1 VAMLNMI
8 DISSGNKKY
17 TRLIIIFLIIAS
29 CIAFGRIAGNDFTNF
44 DDNAYI
50 TENNHIQ
57 SGINPESIKW
67 AFTSLDVFYWHPIT
81 WLSHMLDWSL
91 FGANASGHHLI
102 SLLLHIGAVIFLFL
116 FLNKTTNNIWPSA
129 FAAAFFALHPLRVES
144 VAWAAER
151 KDVLSMF
158 FGMACLYAYA
168 FYAENSKLSR
178 YLLSLILFTLAL
190 MSKPMMVT
198 LPFVLMLLDYWPLKR
213 WQRAM
218 DEPARKNLIQPEVLS
233 GKKVPFIL
241 LTIASSLVTFWGQ
254 NIVGAVTP
262 IEALPFLKRSINAI
276 ISYTAYL
283 GKIFWPVNMAV
294 FYPYEHS
301 FPFWQ
306 VIASCFVLIGITIVV
321 IYVRKKMSF
330 LFVGWFWYLG
340 TMIPLIGLIQAGS
353 QAMADRHTY
362 LPSVGIAVMLA
373 WGIPLL
379 CQRVG
384 IRKKILLPAA
394 IAVLCILV
402 VSTWMQC
409 AYWKNS
415 IKLWNHALSV
425 TKNNYIAH
433 VGLGLALLEE
443 GKVKEAIDHYNKV
456 IMMPYQILTFNND
469 YLYSFYGRIYSN
481 RGKAYAELG
490 LYQCAFEDYNKSI
503 RLNPKNAGL
512 YNNRGL
518 TYDKLNQH
526 QRAIE
531 DFNEAIRLK
540 PDYANYYNDRGN
552 SYNKLGQNQRALD
565 DYTEAIR
572 LKPDYADAYNNRG
585 TIYGKISQYQRAI
598 EDFSKAI
605 YIKQD
610 YADAYNNRGI
620 TYFKQG
626 NNKHCC
632 DDIYKACKLGKC
644 KTLEAAKSSGHC
656 R

>member
-1 VAMLNMI
+1 MLNKI
-8 DISSGNKKY
+8 AISSGNKKY
-17 TRLIIIFLIIAS
+17 TYFIIIFLIVTS
-29 CIAFGRIAGNDFTNF
+29 CAAFGRIASNDFINF
-44 DDNAYI
+44 DDNKYI
-50 TENNHIQ
+50 TENNNIQ

-67 AFTSLDVFYWHPIT
+67 AFTSLDVFYWHPLT
-81 WLSHMLDWSL
+81 WLSHMFDWSL
-91 FGANASGHHLI
+91 FGANASGHHLV

-158 FGMACLYAYA
+158 FGMVCLYAYA
-168 FYAENSKLSR
+168 FYAENLKLSR
-178 YLLSLILFTLAL
+178 YFLSLILFALAL

-198 LPFVLMLLDYWPLKR
+198 LPFILMLLDYWPLGR
-213 WQRAM
+213 WQKAM
-218 DEPARKNLIQPEVLS
+218 DESARKKFNSARGLIWE
-233 GKKVPFIL
+233 KIPFIL
-241 LTIASSLVTFWGQ
+241 LTIASSIVTFQGQ
-254 NIVGAVTP
+254 NKEGAVTP
-262 IEALPFLKRSINAI
+262 IEALPFLKRGINAI
-276 ISYTAYL
+276 ISYIAYL
-283 GKIFWPVNMAV
+283 EKTFWPVDLAV
-294 FYPYEHS
+294 FYPYENS
-301 FPFWQ
+301 LTLWK
-306 VIASCFVLIGITIVV
+306 VIIPGLILMLITVIV
-321 IYVRKKMSF
+321 IYYIKKLPF

-362 LPSVGIAVMLA
+362 LPSVGIAIMLS
-373 WGIPLL
+373 WGILYL
-379 CQRVG
+379 VKSES
-384 IRKKILLPAA
+384 IRRKILLPAS
-394 IAVLCILV
+394 IAVLAILAV
-402 VSTWMQC
+402 LTWRQC
-409 AYWKNS
+409 GYWKNS

-433 VGLGLALLEE
+433 VGLGIALFNE

-456 IMMPYQILTFNND
+456 IMMPYQILTFNDD
-469 YLYSFYGRIYSN
+469 YLYSFYGTIYSN
-481 RGKAYAELG
+481 RGKAYTELG
-490 LYQCAFEDYNKSI
+490 LYQFAFEDYNKSI

-512 YNNRGL
+512 YDNRGL
-518 TYDKLNQH
+518 TYYKLDQH

-552 SYNKLGQNQRALD
+552 SYNKLSQHQRALD
-565 DYTEAIR
+565 DYTKAIH

-585 TIYGKISQYQRAI
+585 TTYGKLSQYQRAI
-598 EDFSKAI
+598 EDFNKAI

-620 TYFKQG
+620 TYFRQG
-626 NNKHCC
+626 NNKNGCH
-632 DDIYKACKLGKC
+632 DIQKACKLGKC
-644 KTLEAAKSSGHC
+644 KILEAAKSSGHC

>member
-8 DISSGNKKY
+8 DISSGNKKN

-67 AFTSLDVFYWHPIT
+67 AFTSLDVFYWHPMT

-91 FGANASGHHLI
+91 FGANAGGHHLI

-178 YLLSLILFTLAL
+178 YLLSLTLFTLAL

-198 LPFVLMLLDYWPLKR
+198 LPFVLMLLDYWPLER

-218 DEPARKNLIQPEVLS
+218 DEPARNKFNSARGLIWE
-233 GKKVPFIL
+233 KVPFIL

-254 NIVGAVTP
+254 NKAGALAS
-262 IEALPFLKRSINAI
+262 IERISLLKRVTNAI

-283 GKIFWPVNMAV
+283 GKIFWPVNLAV

-306 VIASCFVLIGITIVV
+306 VIASCFILIGITIVV

-340 TMIPLIGLIQAGS
+340 AMIPLIGLIQAGS

-362 LPSVGIAVMLA
+362 LPSIGIAIMLA

-394 IAVLCILV
+394 IAVLAILTV
-402 VSTWMQC
+402 LTWRQC
-409 AYWKNS
+409 GYWKNS
-415 IKLWNHALSV
+415 IELFSHALRV
-425 TKNNYIAH
+425 TKNNYLMHNDRGTTYAN
-433 VGLGLALLEE
+433 LGQYQLAISDYNNAIRL
-443 GKVKEAIDHYNKV
+443 KE
-456 IMMPYQILTFNND
+456 D
-469 YLYSFYGRIYSN
+469 YADAYYN
-481 RGKAYAELG
+481 RGRAYYKMG
-490 LYQCAFEDYNKSI
+490 HYQHATEDY
-503 RLNPKNAGL
+503 
-512 YNNRGL
+512 
-518 TYDKLNQH
+518 
-526 QRAIE
+526 
-531 DFNEAIRLK
+531 NEAIRLK
-540 PDYANYYNDRGN
+540 PEHAYAYNNRGIL
-552 SYNKLGQNQRALD
+552 YGELGQYQLAMEDFNK
-565 DYTEAIR
+565 AIR

-585 TIYGKISQYQRAI
+585 TTYVKLGQYQHAV
-598 EDFSKAI
+598 EDFSNAI
-605 YIKQD
+605 DLKKD

-632 DDIYKACKLGKC
+632 DDIRKACKLGKC
-644 KTLEAAKSSGHC
+644 KTLEAAKSSGNC